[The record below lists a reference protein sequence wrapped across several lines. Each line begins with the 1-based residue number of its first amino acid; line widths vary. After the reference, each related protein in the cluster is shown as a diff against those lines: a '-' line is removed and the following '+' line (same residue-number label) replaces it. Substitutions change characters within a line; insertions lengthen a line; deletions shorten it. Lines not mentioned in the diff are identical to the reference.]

1 MILPLTKDRPIIAGV
16 DPGAGGA
23 LFLVNV
29 LTWEFELH
37 DIPTYIEVVGKTNRK
52 RINCDLLSDIVIA
65 RPIGLIC
72 TEKVHAMPQM
82 DVKGIFS
89 FGRAYGQLEML
100 AAAAGIQRDEYDP
113 AVWKRQM
120 QINSDKD
127 LSRQR
132 AGQLI
137 PALAPY
143 LTRKTDHDRAEA
155 GLLAL
160 FALLKLGIMP
170 GPMFISEKAGVPH
183 LLNQPKPPRKKPA
196 AKGNKKH

>member
-1 MILPLTKDRPIIAGV
+1 MITALPHGYPIIAGV
-16 DPGAGGA
+16 DPGAGGS
-23 LFLVNV
+23 LFLLN
-29 LTWEFELH
+29 TRDWTATLH
-37 DIPTYIEVVGKTNRK
+37 DMPTFIEKVNKQDRR
-52 RINCDLLSDIVIA
+52 RIDCALLSDLIMA
-65 RPIGLIC
+65 NPIGIIA
-72 TEKVHAMPQM
+72 TEKVHAMPKM

-100 AAAAGIQRDEYDP
+100 AAACGISRHEYDP

-120 QINSDKD
+120 QVNSDKD

-132 AGQLI
+132 AGSLI

-160 FALLKLGIMP
+160 FEVFRLGMMP
-170 GPMFISEKAGVPH
+170 GRIVIKEDVGVPH
-183 LLNQPKPPRKKPA
+183 LQKQPRTRKTRV
-196 AKGNKKH
+196 KK

>member
-1 MILPLTKDRPIIAGV
+1 MIIPVTKSHPVIAGI

-23 LFLVNV
+23 VFLLN
-29 LTWEFELH
+29 TTDWTAELY
-37 DIPTYIEVVGKTNRK
+37 DIPTYTEEVNKTQR
-52 RINCDLLSDIVIA
+52 RRVNCSELSDIIMH
-65 RPIGLIC
+65 RPIGVIS

-100 AAAAGIQRDEYDP
+100 AAACGITRHEYDP
-113 AVWKRQM
+113 AVWKRKM
-120 QINSDKD
+120 QVNSDKD

-132 AGQLI
+132 AGLLI

-160 FALLKLGIMP
+160 FEAFQLGIMP
-170 GPMFISEKAGVPH
+170 GSITIKETVGVPH
-183 LLNQPKPPRKKPA
+183 LQKQPRTRKKKA
-196 AKGNKKH
+196 A